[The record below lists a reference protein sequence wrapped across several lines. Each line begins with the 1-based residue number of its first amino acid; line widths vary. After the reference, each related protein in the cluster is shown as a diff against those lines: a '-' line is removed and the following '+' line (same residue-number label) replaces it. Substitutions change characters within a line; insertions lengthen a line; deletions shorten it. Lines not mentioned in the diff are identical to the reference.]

1 MDKKKLRELA
11 GINEASDEE
20 KVERVVYLIGQLEK
34 HYTPRD
40 VAEYNKIKGAI
51 VGIAKDLIKEIQG

>member
-1 MDKKKLRELA
+1 MDKKKLMELA
-11 GINEASDEE
+11 GIYEASDEE

-40 VAEYNKIKGAI
+40 VADFNKIKGAI
-51 VGIAKDLIKEIQG
+51 VGIARDLIKEIQG